1 MWSPVFI
8 YELHSPTNCLSTY
21 QYHRLFYFK
30 VRLGQ
35 KKSIYYFHLWDQ
47 PSLHA
52 RYCFLDFTESY
63 LPSQIMV
70 VYNTEGLH
78 PSSEHKILKTSQ
90 IHNFTSSDLAHFL
103 TKIFH
108 THAHTNTHTHPHKIS
123 SLGSSRILIIK
134 SRCKYVKLWTSLSV
148 SVLMGH
154 QNFSSTVG
162 QQLSQPA
169 FTCSK
174 LTKETIQQVVKS
186 VQS

>member
-35 KKSIYYFHLWDQ
+35 KKASTTSIFETSHHYTHAIVSWILLSHVCLAKLWWFIILRACTLQ
-47 PSLHA
+47 VSTKSWRHPKYTISL
-52 RYCFLDFTESY
+52 LV
-63 LPSQIMV
+63 I
-70 VYNTEGLH
+70 
-78 PSSEHKILKTSQ
+78 
-90 IHNFTSSDLAHFL
+90 L

-174 LTKETIQQVVKS
+174 LTKETIQQVVKY